1 MRELEIADVSTEY
14 IENLND
20 RDRLR
25 FSRNGFTEHSFRSQ
39 EAFIES
45 FAGST
50 AKLFGI
56 FHKVDA
62 CLIGTVSVYPSA
74 NFSSVNIGILI
85 FESFANRGY
94 GTEVLASFTNYCL
107 TNYGSLYAIVGM
119 DNENYGMARIAEK
132 SGFSLLDDKKA
143 LEVGINAPLNL
154 KFLYYFKA
162 KS

>member
-14 IENLND
+14 IDNLND

-25 FSRNGFTEHSFRSQ
+25 FSRNGFKEHSFHSQ
-39 EAFIES
+39 EVFIES
-45 FAGST
+45 FSRST

-56 FHKVDA
+56 FHEIDG
-62 CLIGTVSVYPSA
+62 CLIGTVSAYASA

-94 GTEVLASFTNYCL
+94 GTEVLTSFTNFCL
-107 TNYGSLYAIVGM
+107 IDYGALYAIVGM

-132 SGFSLLDDKKA
+132 SGFSRLDDEKA
-143 LEVGINAPLNL
+143 LEVGMNAPLNSN
-154 KFLYYFKA
+154 FLYYFKV